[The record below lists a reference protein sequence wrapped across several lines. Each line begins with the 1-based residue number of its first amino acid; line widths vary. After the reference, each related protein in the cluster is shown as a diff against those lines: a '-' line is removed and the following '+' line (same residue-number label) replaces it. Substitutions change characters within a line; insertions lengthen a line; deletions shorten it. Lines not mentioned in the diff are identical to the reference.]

1 MQEIGQIASNENNG
15 EYWILMTAVI
25 IIIANSIYGVLT
37 KSEVWFCANS
47 PRMNDNN
54 VNQINDLIGLRREW
68 TQLKRVY
75 ELETTLKEHVLIMNR
90 ETKSY
95 KK

>member
-1 MQEIGQIASNENNG
+1 MKTRLRVGDKQEGIMQEIGQIASNENNG

-54 VNQINDLIGLRREW
+54 VN
-68 TQLKRVY
+68 
-75 ELETTLKEHVLIMNR
+75 
-90 ETKSY
+90 
-95 KK
+95 